1 MEEEPPAVFSSEVQ
15 LSFFPT
21 EQAQIAQ
28 IGHAESVQPSA
39 FSFAA
44 SVSEEEVVQALQVA
58 VSEPASRMRVAT
70 EFSKGKSTPELILA
84 LQKEYQ
90 GGTGI
95 SRPHRVALLL
105 IVVVLIFRFTF
116 FFRLTRKRVNI
127 FHKHS

>member
-21 EQAQIAQ
+21 EQAQIDQ
-28 IGHAESVQPSA
+28 IDHAESVQPSA

-58 VSEPASRMRVAT
+58 VSKPTSRMRVAT

-95 SRPHRVALLL
+95 SRPHRVAFLL

-127 FHKHS
+127 FHQHS

>member
-1 MEEEPPAVFSSEVQ
+1 MEEEPPAVFFSEVQ

-21 EQAQIAQ
+21 EQAQIDQ
-28 IGHAESVQPSA
+28 IDHAESVQPSA

-95 SRPHRVALLL
+95 SRPHRVAFLL

-127 FHKHS
+127 FHQHS

>member
-1 MEEEPPAVFSSEVQ
+1 M
-15 LSFFPT
+15 
-21 EQAQIAQ
+21 
-28 IGHAESVQPSA
+28 
-39 FSFAA
+39 
-44 SVSEEEVVQALQVA
+44 VQALQVA

-70 EFSKGKSTPELILA
+70 EFPKGKSTPELILA
-84 LQKEYQ
+84 LPKEYQ

-127 FHKHS
+127 FHQHS